1 MSSHEPNDGN
11 IFLSLDP
18 NLIYVTEA
26 FPTPGSQTSLKREER
41 DDDDDDDGEK
51 DRTLADSEEANNL
64 QEKANFQVL
73 KHLKKSLVNNPYES
87 YGSLPLNEFIP
98 LILRQ
103 RGIQFSQ
110 LTSEYLQSELSEM
123 AKQDAQSEIVDGT
136 DSKQAN
142 ENGHVVSPMTNS
154 SPETSEP
161 LEIDESHF
169 MTPEEFNK
177 CKQEIFDSVSMA
189 LNESSLSLEL
199 VSLLLSAV
207 RNRQGMATMSP
218 FLKNTVPP
226 GSLCA
231 DKIEVSKLT
240 QNQAAEKYDI
250 TIGMKLQS
258 MRSAQEMISANYKSL
273 TEAFKKEQ
281 QFWTTI
287 SDNFSNSNAIFKM
300 RDRVSGE
307 KSLGVQYGYG
317 DSGSTFTG
325 DKGIAILK
333 AVHDS
338 SERKEYLEM
347 APMSKDLGKTVL
359 PTDETNKPLGFYTKL
374 RIYSQLEDESDYILT
389 GESSLHKD
397 VAKMFK
403 DAETE
408 NNLKAQTDCL
418 KFTIF
423 EQELMYQMRKET
435 NELFKYGCTIQNEN
449 KIVCEMAQE
458 KFEIELL
465 PVDSDLL
472 ETYDQI
478 PAKTD
483 DRRANIFLVILRM
496 LLVVMFKKKLLHD
509 RTHQPLYSRE
519 STSNKAVVF
528 AGTKS
533 INKYK
538 SELLLIKPLLGKLR
552 HSQYAILLKK
562 IARDCI
568 LNVVKGSRVIN
579 DSPSTETSVD
589 RYPASSDSNIEL
601 LQEQIRLFDFIL
613 KVPESVYEVELPSKD
628 TYKLTLQSPNYCG
641 VLIKLSISGKDSLEF
656 TEFKELEEYLN
667 YSISISQ

>member
-1 MSSHEPNDGN
+1 MSFQEPKDGD

-18 NLIYVTEA
+18 NLIYVTET
-26 FPTPGSQTSLKREER
+26 FPTPNSQTSVEKE
-41 DDDDDDDGEK
+41 EK
-51 DRTLADSEEANNL
+51 DDADKKDDASESSEEANTL
-64 QEKANFQVL
+64 QDKANFEVL
-73 KHLKKSLVNNPYES
+73 KHLKKSLVNNPYEA

-110 LTSEYLQSELSEM
+110 LTTEYLQNELSGLAE
-123 AKQDAQSEIVDGT
+123 QDTQHEIVD
-136 DSKQAN
+136 DAN
-142 ENGHVVSPMTNS
+142 SEEAKEDAFVVPPAAESVPDVS
-154 SPETSEP
+154 AS
-161 LEIDESHF
+161 LEMPESHF
-169 MTPEEFNK
+169 MTPEEFNR

-231 DKIEVSKLT
+231 DKIEVNKLT
-240 QNQAAEKYDI
+240 QDQAAEKYDV

-258 MRSAQEMISANYKSL
+258 LRSAQELISNNYKSL
-273 TEAFKKEQ
+273 TEAIKKEQ

-287 SDNFSNSNAIFKM
+287 SKNFSDSNAIFKM

-325 DKGIAILK
+325 DKGIAVLK
-333 AVHDS
+333 SVYDS
-338 SERKEYLEM
+338 SERKEFLEM
-347 APMSKDLGKTVL
+347 APVSKELGKTEL
-359 PTDETNKPLGFYTKL
+359 PTDETNKALGYYIKL

-403 DAETE
+403 DAEIG
-408 NNLKAQTDCL
+408 NNIRAQTDRL
-418 KFTIF
+418 KFTVF

-465 PVDSDLL
+465 PVDTDLL
-472 ETYDQI
+472 ETYDQV

-496 LLVVMFKKKLLHD
+496 LLVVMFKSKLLHD
-509 RTHQPLYSRE
+509 RTHQPLYSKE
-519 STSNKAVVF
+519 STGSKTVAF
-528 AGTKS
+528 AGSKP

-538 SELLLIKPLLGKLR
+538 SPLLLIKPLLGKMR
-552 HSQYAILLKK
+552 HNQYAILLKK

-568 LNVVKGSRVIN
+568 LTVVEGSKVIN
-579 DSPSTETSVD
+579 DSTSTDTSID
-589 RYPASSDSNIEL
+589 RYPASSDSNIEF
-601 LQEQIRLFDFIL
+601 LQEQVRLFDVIL

-641 VLIKLSISGKDSLEF
+641 VLIKLSISGKNPLEF

-667 YSISISQ
+667 YSTSISQ